1 MRKFKPRSVF
11 AKAVYDRRWFLLGW
25 LFGLIFLSWFVGI
38 FYKSFGA
45 STALNEQF
53 QQLPPALRSVAG
65 ITGDFN
71 SVPGYFGSQIFGK
84 TMPMVAAIL
93 GIMLG
98 TGLATEEEDGTL
110 QTLLSAP
117 ISRLKVYASK
127 WLAAV
132 MIFAVITLGLGAG
145 LALSLWQLQ
154 LSLNASY
161 VALAMMNVWLFTVF
175 FFTLTYSMGAIWGKR
190 STAIAIGSLVAVAGY
205 LLNTMAAAVEE
216 LKPYDKL
223 SAYYYYGGQN
233 VLEKGMDWLRFELL
247 LGFIG
252 LLLIVGALIFT
263 RRDISST

>member
-1 MRKFKPRSVF
+1 MRKYKPRSVF
-11 AKAVYDRRWFLLGW
+11 GKAVYDRRWFLLGW
-25 LFGLIFLSWFVGI
+25 LLGFVFLSWFVGV

-98 TGLATEEEDGTL
+98 TGLATEEEEGTL

-117 ISRLKVYASK
+117 VSRLKVYISK
-127 WLAAV
+127 WWAAV
-132 MIFAVITLGLGAG
+132 LIFGIVTLGLGGG
-145 LALSLWQLQ
+145 LALSLWQLH
-154 LSLNASY
+154 LSLNVGY
-161 VALAMMNVWLFTVF
+161 VALAMMNVWVFTIF
-175 FFTLTYSMGAIWGKR
+175 FFTLTFAAGAIWGKR
-190 STAIAIGSLVAVAGY
+190 STAIAVGSLIALAGY
-205 LLNTMAAAVEE
+205 LLNTMAAAVEQ

-223 SAYYYYGGQN
+223 SAYYYYGAQN
-233 VLEKGMDWLRFELL
+233 VLQKGMDWTRFGLL
-247 LGFIG
+247 ASFIV
-252 LLLIVGALIFT
+252 LLLIAGALVFT